1 MKNRYQTGQ
10 QLTPLLSRLLDSA
23 SRSTAPFHTPGHH
36 GLGVCAS
43 LRATWGEA
51 IFAADLPELP
61 ELDNL
66 FAPED
71 VIAEAQDL
79 AAEAF
84 GSDRTFF
91 LVNGSTAGVMAAI
104 LATCGPGGK
113 ILLPRTVHRSVISG
127 LVFSGA
133 CPVFVKPEV
142 CPRTGIVGSVATATI
157 AQALDD
163 HPDLQA
169 VLLVSPT
176 YEGVCADIASVA
188 QLCHACHLPLLVDE
202 AHGPH
207 FGFHPELPPSA
218 LSQGADLAVQSTHKV
233 LSGLTQSA
241 MLHLGRGDRVSA
253 DRIAQAL
260 QLVQSTSPSYVL
272 LASLDAARM
281 QMATQ
286 GEALMAGALLLAR
299 EARDRLSS
307 LPGIELFALPVP
319 QPGFARLDPTR
330 LTVDVRGLG
339 QSGFDLDE
347 VLNQDHGVVAE
358 LPSLH
363 HLTFIVS
370 LGNRAADIERLVDG
384 LGAIAAAQAL
394 EAKRGNGL
402 PNRLDAHCENPGEIN
417 DEVYGETVMT
427 PRDAHF
433 SASELLDPLSA
444 VGRISAETVCPY
456 PPGIPVLLPGEQIS
470 GAAIAYLKR
479 VKAMGGVI
487 SGASDPS
494 LETLRVVT

>member
-1 MKNRYQTGQ
+1 M
-10 QLTPLLSRLLDSA
+10 PLLSRLLDSA
-23 SRSTAPFHTPGHH
+23 ARPAAPFHTPGHH
-36 GLGVCAS
+36 GLGVAAS
-43 LRATWGEA
+43 LRAVWGDA

-66 FAPED
+66 FAPEE
-71 VIAEAQDL
+71 VIAESQAL

-104 LATCGPGGK
+104 LATCAPGDK
-113 ILLPRTVHRSVISG
+113 ILLPRTVHRSVIAG

-133 CPVFVKPEV
+133 QPVFVKPEV
-142 CPRTGIVGSVATATI
+142 CPRTGLVGSVATATI

-163 HPDLQA
+163 HPDLKA

-176 YEGVCADIASVA
+176 YEGVCADIASIA
-188 QLCHACHLPLLVDE
+188 QLCHDRNLPLLVDE

-207 FGFHPELPPSA
+207 FGFHPGLPPSA

-241 MLHLGRGDRVSA
+241 MLHLGRGDRRA
-253 DRIAQAL
+253 APRLHGDRVAQAL
-260 QLVQSTSPSYVL
+260 QLVQSTSPSYLL

-286 GEALMAGALLLAR
+286 GEALMAGALALAQ
-299 EARDRLSS
+299 EARDRLRS
-307 LPGIELFALPVP
+307 LPGIEPFELPAP
-319 QPGFARLDPTR
+319 QPGFALLDLTR

-339 QSGFDLDE
+339 QTGFDLDE
-347 VLNQDHGVVAE
+347 RLNQDHGVVAE

-370 LGNRAADIERLVDG
+370 LGNRAADIDRLVNAF
-384 LGAIAAAQAL
+384 GAIAATPAFGRRGDDVGL
-394 EAKRGNGL
+394 SEGLTSTLSRDIDDEA
-402 PNRLDAHCENPGEIN
+402 
-417 DEVYGETVMT
+417 YGEMVMT

-433 SASELLDPLSA
+433 SASDALEPALA

-456 PPGIPVLLPGEQIS
+456 PPGIPVLLPGERIS
-470 GAAIAYLKR
+470 AAAIAHLER

-494 LETLRVVT
+494 LKTLRVVS